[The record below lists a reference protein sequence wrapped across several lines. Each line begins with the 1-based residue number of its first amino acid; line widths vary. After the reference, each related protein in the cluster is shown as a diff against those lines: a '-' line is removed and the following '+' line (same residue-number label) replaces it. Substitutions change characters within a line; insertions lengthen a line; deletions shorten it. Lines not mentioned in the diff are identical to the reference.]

1 MFTGIVEEIGTI
13 RSISRQGKA
22 MVLAVGARRIV
33 QDLKPGD
40 SVAVNGVCLTVISF
54 DSAGFLADVM
64 PETFRVT
71 TLGALTPH
79 VKVNLERAMAAN
91 GRFGGHMVQGHVD
104 STGAIVSRTPED
116 NAVVFRIVP
125 ADLPALRYIVAKGSI
140 TVDGISL
147 TVVEVTESYFSV
159 SIIPHTL
166 AETVL
171 QDRKPGDHVN
181 LETDILGRYVD
192 RFLSAR
198 FGDEPRA
205 ERLTKHFLTEN
216 GFI

>member
-13 RSISRQGKA
+13 RSIARLGKA
-22 MVLAVGARRIV
+22 MVLAIDARRIV
-33 QDLKPGD
+33 QGINLGD

-54 DSAGFLADVM
+54 DPAGFLADVM
-64 PETFRVT
+64 PETFRAT
-71 TLGALTPH
+71 TLGTLIPH
-79 VKVNLERAMAAN
+79 AKVNLERAMAAN
-91 GRFGGHMVQGHVD
+91 GRFGGHLVQGHVD

-116 NAVVFRIVP
+116 NAVVFRIAP
-125 ADLPALRYIVAKGSI
+125 ADRADLRYIVAKGSI

-147 TVVEVTESYFSV
+147 TVVEVTESDFSI

-171 QDRKPGDHVN
+171 QDRKTGDRVN
-181 LETDILGRYVD
+181 LETDILGRYVE

-216 GFI
+216 GFL